1 MDDDDDYDFDQLDAM
16 VEQYQRN
23 KQVGFPRC
31 SVQQSQQ
38 AGIALPS
45 KWQYVTTISSSS
57 LNGHVNVLLLQTTP
71 SCLQTSTQLPPGAP
85 ASAQPS
91 STFTV
96 APPAAPAQLNPYS
109 IQRPPDLHQQQRAT
123 SLAQQLARPV
133 AAATTPAQPYKFP
146 NGYNTTP
153 HTGAPYQAPQQP
165 GKWAHSTWQHQ
176 HSMQMTLCIL
186 P

>member
-1 MDDDDDYDFDQLDAM
+1 M
-16 VEQYQRN
+16 
-23 KQVGFPRC
+23 
-31 SVQQSQQ
+31 
-38 AGIALPS
+38 ALCHS
-45 KWQYVTTISSSS
+45 KYEYVTKIFILS
-57 LNGHVNVLLLQTTP
+57 LNAHVNVLLRQTTP

-96 APPAAPAQLNPYS
+96 APPAAPAQHNLYS
-109 IQRPPDLHQQQRAT
+109 IQRPHDLHQQQRAT

-146 NGYNTTP
+146 NGYSTTP

-165 GKWAHSTWQHQ
+165 GKWAHSAWQHQ
-176 HSMQMTLCIL
+176 HSMQITLQPSIDYQHTHSKAPRPLL
-186 P
+186 PQSFWQQQASR